1 MMDNIF
7 SAGNMLAMIGW
18 LILLLSPWFPV
29 WADRIAGYF
38 LPVVLG
44 VAYLVLVL
52 VYFAGLEGGFTSLD
66 DVVTLFSQP
75 TAVVTGWLHYLAFD
89 LFIGAWE
96 VRQARRT
103 GMRFIWV
110 VPCLVLTW
118 LFGPI
123 GLLLFLTLA
132 MLQKRVLQ
140 APEAVA

>member
-1 MMDNIF
+1 MDNVF

-18 LILLLSPWFPV
+18 LILLFSPWFPV
-29 WADRIAGYF
+29 WADRIAGYIF
-38 LPVVLG
+38 PLVLS

-89 LFIGAWE
+89 LFVGAWE

-118 LFGPI
+118 LFGPV
-123 GLLLFLTLA
+123 GLLLFLTLSL
-132 MLQKRVLQ
+132 LQKRVLQ
-140 APEAVA
+140 PPEPVA